1 MLSQRGEEA
10 LHRHSLFSLLLFVY
24 FPIGRGNMGGGMGS
38 PAALEPMRFGVEEG
52 HMIISP
58 WQKGRG
64 NKRGEGR
71 CKDFYN
77 KGEGKRPWIGERN

>member
-10 LHRHSLFSLLLFVY
+10 LHYHSLFSLLFLCIS
-24 FPIGRGNMGGGMGS
+24 PWGGKTWGGGS

-58 WQKGRG
+58 REKGRG
-64 NKRGEGR
+64 KKRGEGR
-71 CKDFYN
+71 CKGFDCN
-77 KGEGKRPWIGERN
+77 IKGKVKGLG